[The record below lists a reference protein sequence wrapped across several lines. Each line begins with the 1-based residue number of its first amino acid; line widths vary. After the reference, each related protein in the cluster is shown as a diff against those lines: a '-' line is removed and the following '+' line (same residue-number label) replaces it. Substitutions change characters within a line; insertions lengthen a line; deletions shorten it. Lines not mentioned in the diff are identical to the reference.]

1 MAINKKECVLCSQ
14 TTGRYFLFTA
24 KIFWSFKEGCKILV
38 LLELSSSSKACM
50 LIKGV
55 EQKNAM
61 NSLAKKGPMAKGPM
75 ARGQSS

>member
-61 NSLAKKGPMAKGPM
+61 NSLAKKDQWLEAKVAKKKP
-75 ARGQSS
+75 